1 MVILR
6 IRKMV
11 TFEKGDIRFNYRV
24 VGIVFNK
31 THVLLHRAEEDN
43 FWALPGGRV
52 ELLEPSK
59 DALKREMQEELGVE
73 VRVDKLMWVVVT
85 FFKNGGTLF
94 HEMGL
99 YYLVELPKN
108 CSLYKKRRF
117 WGKEHLEEE
126 KEIRLIFKW
135 FSLDELETFPLYPKF
150 LRKAL
155 RNLPQTTQHIEVWEN
170 LKKRSK
176 SI

>member
-6 IRKMV
+6 IRQMV
-11 TFEKGDIRFNYRV
+11 TFEKGDMRFNYRV
-24 VGIVFNK
+24 VGIIFNK
-31 THVLLHRAEEDN
+31 NYVLLHRAEKDD

-59 DALKREMQEELGVE
+59 DALKREMQEELNVE
-73 VRVDKLMWVVVT
+73 VRVDRLIWVVET
-85 FFKNGGTLF
+85 FFKDGETLF

-99 YYLVELPKN
+99 YYLVELPKD
-108 CSLYKKRRF
+108 CSLCRERQF
-117 WGKEHLEEE
+117 LGKEHLEEE

-135 FSLDELETFPLYPKF
+135 FSLDELEALPLYPGF

-155 RNLPQTTQHIEVWEN
+155 KELPETTHHIEVWEN

-176 SI
+176 SV

>member
-1 MVILR
+1 MIILR

-31 THVLLHRAEEDN
+31 NWVLLHRAEEDD
-43 FWALPGGRV
+43 FWTLPGGRV

-59 DALKREMQEELGVE
+59 DALKREMHEELGVE
-73 VRVDKLMWVVVT
+73 VCEGRLIWVVET
-85 FFKNGGTLF
+85 FFKDGGILF
-94 HEMGL
+94 HELGF
-99 YYLVELPKN
+99 YYLVELPKG
-108 CSLYKKRRF
+108 CSLYRKREF
-117 WGKEHLEEE
+117 WGKEHLEED

-135 FSLDELETFPLYPKF
+135 FSLDELEALPLYPRF

-155 RNLPQTTQHIEVWEN
+155 KELPKTTQHIEVWEN
-170 LKKRSK
+170 LKKISK

>member
-1 MVILR
+1 
-6 IRKMV
+6 MV
-11 TFEKGDIRFNYRV
+11 TFEKWGMRFNYRV
-24 VGIVFNK
+24 VGIIFNK
-31 THVLLHRAEEDN
+31 NYVLLHRAEKDN

-73 VRVDKLMWVVVT
+73 VRVDKLIWIVET
-85 FFKNGGTLF
+85 FFKDGGTLF

-108 CSLYKKRRF
+108 CSLYRKRQF
-117 WGKEHLEEE
+117 LGKERLEEE
-126 KEIRLIFKW
+126 KEIRLIFEW
-135 FSLDELETFPLYPKF
+135 FSLNELEALPLYPRF

-155 RNLPQTTQHIEVWEN
+155 RDLPQTTQHIEVWEN